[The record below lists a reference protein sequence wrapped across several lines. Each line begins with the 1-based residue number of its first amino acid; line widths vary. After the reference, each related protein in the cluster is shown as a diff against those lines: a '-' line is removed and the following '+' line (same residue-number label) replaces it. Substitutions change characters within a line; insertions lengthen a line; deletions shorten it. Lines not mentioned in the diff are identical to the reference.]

1 MSVHEG
7 GASSAPPAK
16 LGLHE
21 KPAAPA
27 WALLSLQH
35 LFAMFGATVLVP
47 LITGLSPAVAL
58 VASGSGTLLYI
69 LVTRG
74 GIPAYLGSSFAF
86 IAPILAASATAGPEG
101 ALVGCFVAGLVYVA
115 ISIAIH
121 FFGVNWLMR
130 LLPPV
135 VVGPVIMVIGLGLAS
150 VAVDMATKGGVGAD
164 FTYNGTYFAV
174 ALASLLIA
182 ILCATLVKNFLS
194 MIPVLV
200 GICAGYLIAL
210 PLGLVDFQ
218 KVIDA
223 PVFQVP
229 DFTIPFLTYSPNIEQ
244 AIIVSFLA
252 AAIVPVAEHI
262 GDQMVL
268 SKVVGRNFLRRP
280 GLGRS
285 LLGDGLATMLAALI
299 GGPPNTTYGENIG
312 VLAVTRVFSVFVVG
326 GAAVLAIVFGFI
338 GKVSAFISTIP
349 VPVMGGISIMLF
361 GIIAAS
367 GLRMM
372 IDNRVDLGKT
382 RNLVIA
388 SVILTIGVGGAL
400 IQVSQNL
407 QVAGMALAAIV
418 GIVLNL
424 LLPEKPDAAENER
437 MFEGLGE

>member
-1 MSVHEG
+1 MSFHEDRRIV
-7 GASSAPPAK
+7 
-16 LGLHE
+16 LDLHD
-21 KPAAPA
+21 KPSAPA
-27 WALLSLQH
+27 WGLLSLQH

-47 LITGLSPAVAL
+47 LITGLPPAVAL
-58 VASGSGTLLYI
+58 VTSGAGTLLYI
-69 LVTRG
+69 VITKG

-86 IAPILAASATAGPEG
+86 IAPILAASAMGGVEG
-101 ALVGCFVAGLVYVA
+101 ALVGCMAAGLVYVV
-115 ISIAIH
+115 ISILIR
-121 FFGVNWLMR
+121 FLGVNWLMR

-150 VAVDMATKGGVGAD
+150 VAVDMAMKGGVGAD
-164 FTYNGTYFAV
+164 FTYNGTYLLV
-174 ALASLLIA
+174 ALATLLVA
-182 ILCATLVKNFLS
+182 IVCATFLKNFLS
-194 MIPVLV
+194 MVPVLI
-200 GICAGYLIAL
+200 GIVVGYLISL
-210 PLGLVDFQ
+210 PLGLVDFA
-218 KVIDA
+218 KVTQA
-223 PVFQVP
+223 PLFQVP
-229 DFTIPFLTYSPNIEQ
+229 DFVIPFVSYTPELNN
-244 AIIVSFLA
+244 AIIVAFLA

-268 SKVVGRNFLRRP
+268 SKVAGRNFLRHP

-285 LLGDGLATMLAALI
+285 LLGDGLATLLAGFL

-312 VLAVTRVFSVFVVG
+312 VVAVTRVFSVFVIG
-326 GAAVLAIVFGFI
+326 GAACLAIVFGFI

-372 IDNRVDLGKT
+372 VDNKVDLGIK

-400 IQVSQNL
+400 VQLGQNIE
-407 QVAGMALAAIV
+407 VAGMALAAII

-424 LLPEKPDAAENER
+424 VLPGRPAHEESER
-437 MFEGLGE
+437 MFEALGD

>member
-1 MSVHEG
+1 MAGEDHGRVV
-7 GASSAPPAK
+7 
-16 LGLHE
+16 LGLHD
-21 KPAAPA
+21 KPSLPVWGA
-27 WALLSLQH
+27 LSLQH

-47 LITGLSPAVAL
+47 LITGLPPAVAL
-58 VASGSGTLLYI
+58 VSSGAGTLLYI
-69 LVTRG
+69 LITKG

-86 IAPILAASATAGPEG
+86 IAPILAASAMGGVEG
-101 ALVGCFVAGLVYVA
+101 ALIGCFAAGLVYVV
-115 ISIAIH
+115 IAIAIR
-121 FFGVNWLMR
+121 FLGVNWLMR

-150 VAVDMATKGGVGAD
+150 VAVDMAMKGGVGAD
-164 FTYNGTYFAV
+164 FTYNGTYLAV
-174 ALASLLIA
+174 ALVTLLVA
-182 ILCATLVKNFLS
+182 IVCATAFKNFFS

-200 GICAGYLIAL
+200 AIIVGYLVSI
-210 PLGLVDFQ
+210 PLGLVDFAR
-218 KVIDA
+218 VTEA
-223 PVFQVP
+223 PIFQAP
-229 DFTIPFLTYSPNIEQ
+229 DFMVPFVTYTPNWSA
-244 AIIVSFLA
+244 AIVAAFLA
-252 AAIVPVAEHI
+252 AAIVPIAEHI

-268 SKVVGRNFLRRP
+268 SKVVGRNFLRKP

-285 LLGDGLATMLAALI
+285 LLGDGLATILAALI

-326 GAAVLAIVFGFI
+326 GAAVLAIIFGFI

-372 IDNRVDLGKT
+372 VDNRVDLGIK

-400 IQVSQNL
+400 VQVADNV

-418 GIVLNL
+418 GVVLNL
-424 LLPEKPDAAENER
+424 VLPGKPAREESEQMFDA
-437 MFEGLGE
+437 LGD